1 MLYKLELIETAIGLL
16 NKGMRVKFYQ
26 LDNMK
31 KEFPGFEDLDITLS
45 DMKAELIELEEELAL
60 SKKCKTPEE
69 YDEWVNRVQ
78 YEIADVANFCAI
90 MMMSMEMRK

>member
-1 MLYKLELIETAIGLL
+1 MFKRIDLVETAIVLL

-31 KEFPGFEDLDITLS
+31 KELPHFDALEDTFALL
-45 DMKAELIELEEELAL
+45 KEEVRELEEELAL
-60 SKKCKTPEE
+60 SKNCKTPEE
-69 YDEWVNRVQ
+69 YIDWVRRVQ

-90 MMMSMEMRK
+90 LMMSMEIRR